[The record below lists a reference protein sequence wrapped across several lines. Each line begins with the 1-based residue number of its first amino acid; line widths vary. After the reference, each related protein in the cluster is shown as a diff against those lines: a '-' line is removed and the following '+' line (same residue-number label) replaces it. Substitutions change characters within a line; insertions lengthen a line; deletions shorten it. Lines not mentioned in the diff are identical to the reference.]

1 MIAHSAG
8 AGESY
13 GPIAPDAH
21 FGQSPAM
28 LSPAL
33 ALFADHAAARPGAV
47 LVVTGPTASGKSGL
61 ALALARRLNGVV
73 VNADSMQVYREL
85 SILTARPGPEALAA
99 APHRLYGELAATDVC
114 SAARWREL
122 ALTEI
127 AACHRSERLP
137 VVCGGTGLY
146 LRALMEGLSELPEIP
161 PELRA
166 AGRERLERLGPA
178 ALHADLARR
187 DPETAARLEPGDR
200 QRILRAW
207 EVLEAS
213 GRPLSDWRRDS
224 GSPPPG
230 LSFSTL
236 LLDPPRPALYAA
248 CDDRFDDML
257 AAGALDEAR
266 SLTTQALD
274 PALPLLKALGVLE
287 LRRHLAG
294 ELSLSAAADL
304 ARQSTRRY
312 AKRQVTWFRH
322 QVRGRTEPLMVIE
335 SPGG

>member
-1 MIAHSAG
+1 MV
-8 AGESY
+8 
-13 GPIAPDAH
+13 
-21 FGQSPAM
+21 SPA
-28 LSPAL
+28 S

-47 LVVTGPTASGKSGL
+47 LVVAGPTASGKSGL

-73 VNADSMQVYREL
+73 INADSMQVYREL
-85 SILTARPGPEALAA
+85 SILTARPGPEMLEA
-99 APHRLYGELAATDVC
+99 APHRLYGVLAASEVC
-114 SAARWREL
+114 SAGRWREL

-127 AACHRSERLP
+127 AACHASGRLP

-166 AGRERLERLGPA
+166 AIRERLERVGPA

-200 QRILRAW
+200 HRILRAW

-213 GRPLSDWRRDS
+213 GRSLSHWRRDS

-230 LSFSTL
+230 LSFSTI

-248 CDDRFDDML
+248 CDGRFDTML
-257 AAGALDEAR
+257 AAGALDEVRA
-266 SLTTQALD
+266 LTTQGLD
-274 PALPLLKALGVLE
+274 SSLPLAKALGVPE
-287 LRRHLAG
+287 LRRHLVG
-294 ELSLSAAADL
+294 DLSLEAAADL

-322 QVRGRTEPLMVIE
+322 QMRGRAEPLMVIE